1 MKANNKIKELRKS
14 RGWTQDEL
22 AEKVGY
28 KSRSAIAAIESDRS
42 DIPFSMLIKFA
53 EVFGV
58 PINSLT
64 DSIVSIKED
73 TLSDDEQRL
82 LMQYR
87 RLNEY
92 QKLIIRRAAGDPD
105 AGEESNKKE
114 SGPHLG
120 GSADRE

>member
-1 MKANNKIKELRKS
+1 
-14 RGWTQDEL
+14 
-22 AEKVGY
+22 
-28 KSRSAIAAIESDRS
+28 
-42 DIPFSMLIKFA
+42 MLIKFA